1 MASATE
7 RQKFTVPL
15 LAKLWGVSTNKVLHF
30 VRTGELRAINIATRT
45 DQRPRYLIDRADIDS
60 FEQSRQV
67 VPDGGE
73 PTTPRLRRL
82 SKQQGVKEFL

>member
-7 RQKFTVPL
+7 RQKLTVPL

-60 FEQSRQV
+60 FERGRQV
-67 VPDGGE
+67 VPDS
-73 PTTPRLRRL
+73 TSTAQRLRRL
-82 SKQQGVKEFL
+82 TKQTGVKEFL